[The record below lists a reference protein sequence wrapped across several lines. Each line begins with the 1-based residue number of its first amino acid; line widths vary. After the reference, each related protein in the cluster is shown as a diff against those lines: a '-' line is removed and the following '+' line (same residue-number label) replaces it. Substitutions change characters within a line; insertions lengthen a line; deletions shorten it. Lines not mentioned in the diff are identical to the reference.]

1 VLELDLR
8 LYHPRLIMLFNPTPL
23 EKLTT
28 LVTDLLEKQVTLK
41 EEVETLRAE
50 SASIRGNEQNKEG
63 EIQRLNAALASKD
76 EEIKMYVDELAA
88 KDAEIEAIVFKIESL
103 LG

>member
-1 VLELDLR
+1 MLELYPR

-28 LVTDLLEKQVTLK
+28 LVTDLLEKQSALK
-41 EEVETLRAE
+41 TEIETLRAE
-50 SASIRGNEQNKEG
+50 SASIRGNEQSREG
-63 EIQRLNAALASKD
+63 EIQRLSAALAAKD
-76 EEIKMYVDELAA
+76 EEIKMYADELAA
-88 KDAEIEAIVFKIESL
+88 KDAEIEAIVSKIESL